1 MARKPRPIQTIIGSS
16 RGLRP
21 LLAQARDQARITELV
36 RNNLPPPLPEHTL
49 GTRIKGKE
57 LLIYT
62 DSPAWSSRLRF
73 CSRNL
78 QQQLLE
84 KGLKI
89 QRIRVRVN
97 IDIQRPAPEH
107 RSMRKL
113 SSANARL
120 LEETACS
127 IAAPGLSAALRRLA
141 RHQRT

>member
-21 LLAQARDQARITELV
+21 LLAQARDQARITALV
-36 RNNLPPPLPEHTL
+36 RKSLPPPLPEHTL

-73 CSRNL
+73 CSRDL
-78 QQQLLE
+78 QQQLLA

-97 IDIQRPAPEH
+97 IDIQRPVPEH

-127 IAAPGLSAALRRLA
+127 IDEPGLSAALRRLA